1 MIVFEPSHASA
12 GGWQLPWLRVSL
24 ILRTMAGD
32 AACRDDELAALL
44 AMRRELAQ
52 AGWFN

>member
-32 AACRDDELAALL
+32 ACRDDELAALL